1 MRDWKGFTL
10 IELLVVVA
18 ILALLIAIIVPALSK
33 SKDHARRLICA
44 TNQGTVAK
52 AVHVYTEEFDAKLPI
67 SCYSGGADDYEMT
80 YSYYPWSSYIA
91 CTIDT
96 SQVFGSHITEGPW
109 GMGLLYQT
117 DIVDEARSFYCPA
130 MPKRSR
136 STVVIN
142 DYAYTYEAHIDDAGR
157 WPWNTNEWATFWVC
171 TSYYYTPFSKE
182 KNELGIPAIAFKPA
196 DLLSASIMG
205 FDIILDIGYMPHK
218 IRKTSGGGVNAFY
231 GDGHVEFRNSPE
243 AFNYIFDPANWVS
256 SMNSFNHHPEMFAE
270 FLRKL

>member
-1 MRDWKGFTL
+1 VRDCNGFTL

-18 ILALLIAIIVPALSK
+18 ILALLIAIIIPALSK
-33 SKDHARRLICA
+33 SKDHARRLVCA

-52 AVHVYTEEFDAKLPI
+52 AVYVYVEEFDTKLPT
-67 SCYSGGADDYEMT
+67 SCYSGGVGDYEMA
-80 YSYYPWSSYIA
+80 YSYYPWSGYVA

-109 GMGLLYQT
+109 GVGLLFQT
-117 DIVDEARSFYCPA
+117 DIVDEPRSFYCPA

-136 STVVIN
+136 SAIVVN
-142 DYAYTYEAHIDDAGR
+142 DYAYTYEAHTDHAGR
-157 WPWNTNEWATFWVC
+157 WPWNTNEWATLWVSV
-171 TSYYYTPFSKE
+171 SYYYNPFSKD
-182 KNELGIPAIAFKPA
+182 KNELDVPAIAVKSA
-196 DLLSASIMG
+196 DLQHASIMG

-218 IRKTSGGGVNAFY
+218 IQKASGGGVNAFY

-243 AFNYIFDPANWVS
+243 AFNYIFDTANWTS
-256 SMNSFNHHPEMFAE
+256 SMDSFNHHPEMFAE